1 MRVHIKRVPEG
12 KITLQE
18 TSKVAVITINR
29 PAARNALTANMWKEL
44 ARIATLAG
52 ESEKTKVLILRGT
65 TGQFT
70 AGADIKEFCEMSIDE
85 ANQAFDNMEEA
96 ISVFE
101 SLPVPVIATVDG
113 PAMGAGFI
121 LSLACDLRIG
131 TMNTRMGIP
140 VGRLGITVGPSFMRR
155 IIRLIGPSRA
165 KELVYTGKIF
175 GSEEA
180 YRLGLL
186 NHLVTPDKL
195 DKIALE
201 MAGTIMDQSGASLW
215 AVKKAAQWC
224 EWKEEIPWSFVD
236 PVDFPE
242 GCLAFAEK
250 RKPQFQTGKK

>member
-1 MRVHIKRVPEG
+1 MRVHIKRVPDG

-18 TSKVAVITINR
+18 TSKMALITINR
-29 PAARNALTANMWKEL
+29 PAARNALTANMWQEL
-44 ARIATLAG
+44 ARIGRKAG

-85 ANQAFDNMEEA
+85 ADQAFANMEEA

-101 SLPVPVIATVDG
+101 SLPIPVIAAVDG

-121 LSLACDLRIG
+121 LSLACDMRIG

-175 GSEEA
+175 GAEEA
-180 YRLGLL
+180 YRFGLL
-186 NHLVTPDKL
+186 NHLVTVGDL
-195 DKIALE
+195 DKFTLE
-201 MAGTIMDQSGASLW
+201 MAGTIMEQSGASLR

-224 EWKEEIPWSFVD
+224 ERKEETPWSFVD
-236 PVDFPE
+236 PIDFPE
-242 GCLAFAEK
+242 GCLAFAQK
-250 RKPQFQTGKK
+250 RKPNFQSGK

>member
-1 MRVHIKRVPEG
+1 
-12 KITLQE
+12 
-18 TSKVAVITINR
+18 
-29 PAARNALTANMWKEL
+29 
-44 ARIATLAG
+44 
-52 ESEKTKVLILRGT
+52 
-65 TGQFT
+65 
-70 AGADIKEFCEMSIDE
+70 
-85 ANQAFDNMEEA
+85 
-96 ISVFE
+96 
-101 SLPVPVIATVDG
+101 
-113 PAMGAGFI
+113 
-121 LSLACDLRIG
+121 
-131 TMNTRMGIP
+131 MNTRMGIP

-201 MAGTIMDQSGASLW
+201 MAGTIMDQSGASLR